1 MGLIVSIFKIKR
13 KGVGRMKT
21 KLNLGLQVDDD
32 KGNTDKLVIVDVY
45 ITTSG
50 KQELELLKDGLQ
62 SLCMGMHDIINEI
75 GGN

>member
-1 MGLIVSIFKIKR
+1 
-13 KGVGRMKT
+13 MKT

-32 KGNTDKLVIVDVY
+32 KGNTNKLVIVDVY

-50 KQELELLKDGLQ
+50 RQELELLKDGLQ